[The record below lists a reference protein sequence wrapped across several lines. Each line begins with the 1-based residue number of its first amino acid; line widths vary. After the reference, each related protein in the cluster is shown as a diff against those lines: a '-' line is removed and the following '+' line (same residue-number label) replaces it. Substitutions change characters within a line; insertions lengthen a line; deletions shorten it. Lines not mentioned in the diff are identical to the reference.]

1 MIKSGRLESKIV
13 VSENIHT
20 EVLEKKDE
28 IKNYNHP
35 KSMDLGE
42 AIRYLVMGGLTTV
55 VSWGTYALFARNL
68 GMEITVSNILSW
80 VCAVIFAYLTNKVWV
95 FHSYSWKVGF
105 VLREVALFISARLMT
120 GVIEMAG
127 VPLLVKAGL
136 DQKLFGVKGMLA
148 KVVVSILVVIL
159 NYVFSKLIIFR
170 RKEKQADGRV

>member
-1 MIKSGRLESKIV
+1 MTKNGILESNTVI
-13 VSENIHT
+13 SENA

-28 IKNYNHP
+28 KKDDNHP
-35 KSMDLGE
+35 RSTELRE
-42 AIRYLVMGGLTTV
+42 VFRYLVMGGFTTL
-55 VSWGTYALFARNL
+55 VSWGTYALLARNL
-68 GMEITVSNILSW
+68 GMGITVSNILSW

-105 VLREVALFISARLMT
+105 VLREVALFISARLVT

-136 DQKLFGVKGMLA
+136 NQKLFGVKGMLA
-148 KVVVSILVVIL
+148 KVAVSILVVIL

-170 RKEKQADGRV
+170 KKEKQAEGNA

>member
-13 VSENIHT
+13 VSENMHT
-20 EVLEKKDE
+20 EVEKKDE

-42 AIRYLVMGGLTTV
+42 VIRYLVMGGLTTL
-55 VSWGTYALFARNL
+55 VSWGTYALLARNL
-68 GMEITVSNILSW
+68 GMGITVSNILSW

-105 VLREVALFISARLMT
+105 VLREVALFISARLVT
-120 GVIEMAG
+120 GVIEMDG

-136 DQKLFGVKGMLA
+136 NQKLFGVKGMLA
-148 KVVVSILVVIL
+148 KVAVSILVVIL

-170 RKEKQADGRV
+170 KKEKQAEGNA